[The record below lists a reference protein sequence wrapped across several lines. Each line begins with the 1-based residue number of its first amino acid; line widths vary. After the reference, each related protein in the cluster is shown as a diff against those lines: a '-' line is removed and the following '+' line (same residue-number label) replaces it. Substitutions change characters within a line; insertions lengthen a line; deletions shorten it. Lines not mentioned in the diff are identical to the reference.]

1 MADVF
6 FHLLDAHLHLCDI
19 PQVEKAID
27 FFFSKYD
34 KIGQYSICTSSH
46 SLQDWQNNCDII
58 NKIRQKYDNDK
69 IKICHTFGVH
79 PQNPDKNILY
89 DLETLLNYDKK
100 YNITSI
106 KYDIEQN
113 KYDTYTEN
121 MTLKYDTLND
131 KYDKNMTKYDTFNNK
146 YDKVAENMTNK
157 YDNFPEKYDIPSIKY
172 DIENIKY
179 DNSIENMTTK
189 YDKIFA
195 IGECGF
201 DLFTDEYKSTFA
213 EQKEIWNTQL
223 ELAIKYD
230 KPIIV
235 HCRKGMCHIFE
246 SIEKL
251 KKIKAVI
258 FHSFSGS
265 VTEAISFRKK
275 GVNAFFS
282 FGKPILN
289 GNKNAIQCVKS
300 LPIDWLLLETDSPYQ
315 TLKGESFTSP
325 NDILKVYD
333 QFVKL
338 RKDEN
343 EIISNQN
350 GILKESSILNQLNQ
364 IFTEEN
370 FNLINSIS
378 ENFCKLIN

>member
-69 IKICHTFGVH
+69 IKICHSFGVH

-89 DLETLLNYDKK
+89 DLETLLKYDKK
-100 YNITSI
+100 YDITSI
-106 KYDIEQN
+106 KYDTSEI
-113 KYDTYTEN
+113 
-121 MTLKYDTLND
+121 
-131 KYDKNMTKYDTFNNK
+131 KYDKNMTNSIKYDNAKKKYDTSEIKYDNAIENMTK
-146 YDKVAENMTNK
+146 YDKV
-157 YDNFPEKYDIPSIKY
+157 
-172 DIENIKY
+172 
-179 DNSIENMTTK
+179 
-189 YDKIFA
+189 FA

-201 DLFTDEYKSTFA
+201 DLFTDEYKSSFV
-213 EQKEIWNTQL
+213 EQKEIWNAQL

-246 SIEKL
+246 SVEKL
-251 KKIKAVI
+251 KKIKAVV
-258 FHSFSGS
+258 FHSLSGS
-265 VTEAISFRKK
+265 MVEAQSILKK
-275 GVNAFFS
+275 GINGFFS

-289 GNKNAIQCVKS
+289 GNKNAIQCVKF
-300 LPIDWLLLETDSPYQ
+300 LPLENILLETDSPYQ
-315 TLKGESFTSP
+315 TLKGEVFTSP
-325 NDILKVYD
+325 TDILKVYE
-333 QFVKL
+333 QVFNL
-338 RKDEN
+338 RKEN
-343 EIISNQN
+343 SEIIASK
-350 GILKESSILNQLNQ
+350 IY
-364 IFTEEN
+364 EN
-370 FNLINSIS
+370 FHKSIIT
-378 ENFCKLIN
+378 NKIFPIL

>member
-1 MADVF
+1 MVDNFNSESVI
-6 FHLLDAHLHLCDI
+6 DAHLHLCDI
-19 PQVEKAID
+19 PQVEKEIE

-34 KIGQYSICTSSH
+34 KIRQYSICTSSH

-69 IKICHTFGVH
+69 IKICHSFGVH

-89 DLETLLNYDKK
+89 DLETLLKYDKTSE
-100 YNITSI
+100 NITSKYDTSEI
-106 KYDIEQN
+106 KYDNAIE
-113 KYDTYTEN
+113 
-121 MTLKYDTLND
+121 
-131 KYDKNMTKYDTFNNK
+131 NMTKYD
-146 YDKVAENMTNK
+146 KV
-157 YDNFPEKYDIPSIKY
+157 
-172 DIENIKY
+172 
-179 DNSIENMTTK
+179 
-189 YDKIFA
+189 FA

-201 DLFTDEYKSTFA
+201 DLFTDEYKSSFV

-251 KKIKAVI
+251 KKITSVI
-258 FHSFSGS
+258 FHSFPGS
-265 VTEAISFRKK
+265 VTEANSLRKK

-289 GNKNAIQCVKS
+289 GNKNAMDCVKN
-300 LPIDWLLLETDSPYQ
+300 LPLEWLLLETDSPYQ
-315 TLKGESFTSP
+315 TLKDEDFTSP
-325 NDILKVYD
+325 SDILKVYA

-338 RKDEN
+338 RKEEN
-343 EIISNQN
+343 EIISNQD

-378 ENFCKLIN
+378 ENFYKLIN

>member
-1 MADVF
+1 MT
-6 FHLLDAHLHLCDI
+6 
-19 PQVEKAID
+19 
-27 FFFSKYD
+27 SKYD
-34 KIGQYSICTSSH
+34 TS
-46 SLQDWQNNCDII
+46 
-58 NKIRQKYDNDK
+58 
-69 IKICHTFGVH
+69 
-79 PQNPDKNILY
+79 
-89 DLETLLNYDKK
+89 E
-100 YNITSI
+100 
-106 KYDIEQN
+106 
-113 KYDTYTEN
+113 
-121 MTLKYDTLND
+121 
-131 KYDKNMTKYDTFNNK
+131 
-146 YDKVAENMTNK
+146 
-157 YDNFPEKYDIPSIKY
+157 
-172 DIENIKY
+172 IKY
-179 DNSIENMTTK
+179 DNSIENMTK
-189 YDKIFA
+189 YDKISA
-195 IGECGF
+195 IGERGF
-201 DLFTDEYKSTFA
+201 DLFTPEFKSTLDK
-213 EQKEIWNTQL
+213 QKEVWNAQL

-246 SIEKL
+246 SVEKL
-251 KKIKAVI
+251 KKIKAVV

-265 VTEAISFRKK
+265 MVEAQSILKK
-275 GVNAFFS
+275 GINGFFS

-300 LPIDWLLLETDSPYQ
+300 LPIENILLETDSPYQ

-325 NDILKVYD
+325 IDILKVYA
-333 QFVKL
+333 QFVKH

>member
-1 MADVF
+1 MNITDS
-6 FHLLDAHLHLCDI
+6 HLHLSDLSQNDFSFIDDI
-19 PQVEKAID
+19 
-27 FFFSKYD
+27 FSVDGVDKYLF
-34 KIGQYSICTSSH
+34 CTSSH
-46 SLQDWQNNCDII
+46 SLSDYNMTCQLIKNIYS
-58 NKIRQKYDNDK
+58 KYDISNV
-69 IKICHTFGVH
+69 KICHSLGIH
-79 PQNPDKNILY
+79 PQNPDINMTSLLENVLKYEKY
-89 DLETLLNYDKK
+89 DIKPD
-100 YNITSI
+100 I
-106 KYDIEQN
+106 KYDKLLT
-113 KYDTYTEN
+113 KYDI
-121 MTLKYDTLND
+121 LQD
-131 KYDKNMTKYDTFNNK
+131 KYDKNMTNLS
-146 YDKVAENMTNK
+146 
-157 YDNFPEKYDIPSIKY
+157 KYDI
-172 DIENIKY
+172 
-179 DNSIENMTTK
+179 K
-189 YDKIFA
+189 YDKISA

-213 EQKEIWNTQL
+213 EQNELWNAQL

-265 VTEAISFRKK
+265 VTEAISLRKK

-325 NDILKVYD
+325 TDILKVYA

-338 RKDEN
+338 RKEEN
-343 EIISNQN
+343 EIISNQD

-370 FNLINSIS
+370 FNLINAIS

>member
-1 MADVF
+1 MVDNFTSESVI
-6 FHLLDAHLHLCDI
+6 DAHLHLCDI
-19 PQVEKAID
+19 PQVEKEIE

-34 KIGQYSICTSSH
+34 KIRQYSICTSSH
-46 SLQDWQNNCDII
+46 SLQDWKINCHII

-69 IKICHTFGVH
+69 IKICHSFGVH

-89 DLETLLNYDKK
+89 DLETLL
-100 YNITSI
+100 
-106 KYDIEQN
+106 
-113 KYDTYTEN
+113 
-121 MTLKYDTLND
+121 
-131 KYDKNMTKYDTFNNK
+131 KYDKT
-146 YDKVAENMTNK
+146 
-157 YDNFPEKYDIPSIKY
+157 S
-172 DIENIKY
+172 
-179 DNSIENMTTK
+179 ENMTTK
-189 YDKIFA
+189 YDTSEIKYDKNMTNSIKYDNTKKKYDTHSENMISKYDTSEIKYDNAIENMTKYDKVFA

-213 EQKEIWNTQL
+213 EQNELWNAQL

-251 KKIKAVI
+251 KKITSVI
-258 FHSFSGS
+258 FHSFPGS
-265 VTEAISFRKK
+265 VTEANSLRKK

-282 FGKPILN
+282 FGKPILK

-325 NDILKVYD
+325 IDILKVYA

>member
-6 FHLLDAHLHLCDI
+6 FNLIDAHLHLCDI

-34 KIGQYSICTSSH
+34 KIGQYIICTSSH
-46 SLQDWQNNCDII
+46 SLQDWKNNCDII

-79 PQNPDKNILY
+79 PQNPEKNILY
-89 DLETLLNYDKK
+89 DLETLL
-100 YNITSI
+100 
-106 KYDIEQN
+106 
-113 KYDTYTEN
+113 
-121 MTLKYDTLND
+121 
-131 KYDKNMTKYDTFNNK
+131 KYDKNITKYDTFNNK
-146 YDKVAENMTNK
+146 YDTNTENM
-157 YDNFPEKYDIPSIKY
+157 
-172 DIENIKY
+172 
-179 DNSIENMTTK
+179 TK

-201 DLFTDEYKSTFA
+201 DLFTDEYKSTFR

-223 ELAIKYD
+223 ELTIKYD

-235 HCRKGMCHIFE
+235 HCRKGMSYIFE

-251 KKIKAVI
+251 KKIRAVI

-265 VTEAISFRKK
+265 VTEANSLRKK

-289 GNKNAIQCVKS
+289 GNKNAIQCVKF

-315 TLKGESFTSP
+315 TLKGETFTSP
-325 NDILKVYD
+325 MDILKVYE
-333 QFVKL
+333 QFIKL
-338 RKDEN
+338 RRKEDE
-343 EIISNQN
+343 IFSNQED
-350 GILKESSILNQLNQ
+350 ILKESTLLERFLTELFS
-364 IFTEEN
+364 TEEN
-370 FNLINSIS
+370 FKLINSVY

>member
-1 MADVF
+1 MAEF
-6 FHLLDAHLHLCDI
+6 FFNIIDSHLHLCDI
-19 PQVEKAID
+19 PHVENKID

-46 SLQDWQNNCDII
+46 SLQEWKDNCHII

-69 IKICHTFGVH
+69 INICHTFGVH

-89 DLETLLNYDKK
+89 DLETVLKYD
-100 YNITSI
+100 N
-106 KYDIEQN
+106 KYDIKN
-113 KYDTYTEN
+113 I
-121 MTLKYDTLND
+121 KYDTL
-131 KYDKNMTKYDTFNNK
+131 
-146 YDKVAENMTNK
+146 
-157 YDNFPEKYDIPSIKY
+157 
-172 DIENIKY
+172 
-179 DNSIENMTTK
+179 IENMTK

-201 DLFTDEYKSTFA
+201 DLFTDDYKSAFT

-223 ELAIKYD
+223 ELAIKYN

-235 HCRKGMCHIFE
+235 HCRKGMSYIFK

-251 KKIKAVI
+251 KKIRAVI

-265 VTEAISFRKK
+265 VTEASSLRKK

-300 LPIDWLLLETDSPYQ
+300 LPINWLLLETDSPYQ
-315 TLKGESFTSP
+315 TLKGETFTSP
-325 NDILKVYD
+325 TDILKVYS

-343 EIISNQN
+343 EIISNQD
-350 GILKESSILNQLNQ
+350 GILKESSILIQLNQ

>member
-89 DLETLLNYDKK
+89 DLETLLKYDKK
-100 YNITSI
+100 YDITSI
-106 KYDIEQN
+106 
-113 KYDTYTEN
+113 
-121 MTLKYDTLND
+121 KYDTLND

-146 YDKVAENMTNK
+146 YDKNAENMTNK
-157 YDNFPEKYDIPSIKY
+157 YDNFSEKYDIPSIKY
-172 DIENIKY
+172 DIKYDIENIKY
-179 DNSIENMTTK
+179 DSSIENMTTK

-213 EQKEIWNTQL
+213 EQNELWNAQL

-251 KKIKAVI
+251 KKIRAVI

-265 VTEAISFRKK
+265 VTEAISLRKN

-325 NDILKVYD
+325 IDILKVYA